1 MHYQEMDK
9 RVRLAVLQQLGESGR
24 ADQMRTA
31 TLCPG
36 SDGRDMV
43 AALQA
48 LLDDGL
54 IEPVLEPHKLVTAAI
69 DREGP
74 PPTLVR
80 RGLTPEGPGG

>member
-1 MHYQEMDK
+1 MHYQDMDK

-24 ADQMRTA
+24 ADQIRTA

-54 IEPVLEPHKLVTAAI
+54 IAPALEPHELVTAA
-69 DREGP
+69 RSGAM
-74 PPTLVR
+74 TLTEKGR
-80 RGLTPEGPGG
+80 HRLSSDAA

>member
-1 MHYQEMDK
+1 MHYQDMDK

-54 IEPVLEPHKLVTAAI
+54 IEPALEPHELVTAARSGAMTSTEKGRHRLSS
-69 DREGP
+69 DAA
-74 PPTLVR
+74 
-80 RGLTPEGPGG
+80 

>member
-1 MHYQEMDK
+1 MRNHELA
-9 RVRLAVLQQLGESGR
+9 RNVRLAVLQQLGESGR

-54 IEPVLEPHKLVTAAI
+54 IAPALEPHELVTAA
-69 DREGP
+69 RSGAM
-74 PPTLVR
+74 TLTEKGR
-80 RGLTPEGPGG
+80 HRLSSDAA

>member
-1 MHYQEMDK
+1 MHYQDMDR

-54 IEPVLEPHKLVTAAI
+54 IAPALEPHELVTAAHSGAMTLTEK
-69 DREGP
+69 DRHR
-74 PPTLVR
+74 LSSDAA
-80 RGLTPEGPGG
+80 

>member
-1 MHYQEMDK
+1 MHYQDMDK

-54 IEPVLEPHKLVTAAI
+54 IEPVLEPHELVTAA
-69 DREGP
+69 RSGAM
-74 PPTLVR
+74 TLTEKGR
-80 RGLTPEGPGG
+80 HRLSSDAA

>member
-1 MHYQEMDK
+1 MHYQDMDK

-54 IEPVLEPHKLVTAAI
+54 IAPALEPHELVTAA
-69 DREGP
+69 RSGAM
-74 PPTLVR
+74 TLTEKGR
-80 RGLTPEGPGG
+80 HRLSSDAA

>member
-1 MHYQEMDK
+1 MHYQDMDK

-54 IEPVLEPHKLVTAAI
+54 IEPALEPHELVTAA
-69 DREGP
+69 RSGAMA
-74 PPTLVR
+74 
-80 RGLTPEGPGG
+80 LTEKGRHRLSSDAA

>member
-1 MHYQEMDK
+1 MHYQDMDR

-54 IEPVLEPHKLVTAAI
+54 IAPALEPHELVTAA
-69 DREGP
+69 RSGAM
-74 PPTLVR
+74 TLTEKGR
-80 RGLTPEGPGG
+80 HRLSSDAA

>member
-1 MHYQEMDK
+1 MHYQDMDG

-54 IEPVLEPHKLVTAAI
+54 IAPALEPHELVTAA
-69 DREGP
+69 RSGAM
-74 PPTLVR
+74 TLTEKGR
-80 RGLTPEGPGG
+80 HRLSSDAA